1 MADIEALQTEL
12 SAQAE
17 VCKGDKH
24 IATNLA
30 AQTVD
35 ICRGNADLISIVM
48 EDLKA
53 GKTLSGLANELKKL
67 ADKKHSELKGSSV
80 CITPMEA
87 DEVIRKFFG
96 LPAAGEAPASQM
108 ASAPGILNLEDFL

>member
-1 MADIEALQTEL
+1 MTTEELKAEL

-17 VCKGDKH
+17 ACKGDKH

-35 ICRGNADLISIVM
+35 ICRGNADLIAIVM

-53 GKTLSGLANELKKL
+53 GKTLSDLAGELKIQ
-67 ADKKHSELKGSSV
+67 ADIKHNALSTGSV

-96 LPAAGEAPASQM
+96 LPAAGEAPAPQM